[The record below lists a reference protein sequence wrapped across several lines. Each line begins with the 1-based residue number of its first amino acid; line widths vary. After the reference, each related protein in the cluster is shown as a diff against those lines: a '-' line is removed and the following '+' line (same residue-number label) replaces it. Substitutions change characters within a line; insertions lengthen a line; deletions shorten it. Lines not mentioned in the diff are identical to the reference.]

1 MSTTRCPIH
10 SGLLI
15 RRTTRCTAVATICS
29 KPSVPDGATS
39 NGLMEREISRDTGRI
54 AALAEYDG
62 ARSPCP
68 LFDVNVVVAGEPLPT
83 LVVSEFAELSESF
96 EELSPRRT
104 RGEQHQHRGPLVGVV
119 VPAVNTA
126 GRDVHEVVTPAIG
139 PLFSVV
145 ELDGP

>member
-68 LFDVNVVVAGEPLPT
+68 LFDVNVVVAGETLPT
-83 LVVSEFAELSESF
+83 LCVREVAQPSEGLPEKRP
-96 EELSPRRT
+96 PRPTGR
-104 RGEQHQHRGPLVGVV
+104 QHQQRSPLLTDV
-119 VPAVNTA
+119 VPRPHTDARGA
-126 GRDVHEVVTPAIG
+126 H
-139 PLFSVV
+139 
-145 ELDGP
+145 